1 MEASTNSDLALLAT
15 SGIRRFSAL
24 AAKVDGCVRLTLGE
38 PEFPTPP
45 PVCEAV
51 ARSLAKGQ
59 THYPPN
65 NGRPELLEAL
75 SAYMRRHGLGYG
87 PEELVVTCGATEALS
102 ATLMAILDPGDE
114 VVVPTPAF
122 GLYETIVRAA
132 HGRVATL
139 DTSCS
144 GFQIRERDLRGVVG
158 PKTRAIV
165 ITSPNNP
172 TGCVLDSES
181 LDAVADVAAE
191 RGLVVVCDDVYNR
204 LCYEEGYER
213 FAPRHPE
220 LRDQT
225 VVVDSFS
232 KPWAMT
238 GWRLGWLAAA
248 PAWNIVGCEM
258 GYGNIGEHIY
268 NTLGMNVVSR
278 KNYFL
283 KHIDPKFPH
292 EEFTARTR
300 VVFREIV
307 DREGLAVKPGAK
319 ELIMLGKENGYRLAV
334 ATSSRIDYASRLL
347 KEAKVY
353 DYFDGFVF
361 GDMVSHS
368 KPDPE
373 IYEKACEAI
382 GVLPQQSVAFEDA
395 PAGIRSAA
403 AEGLR
408 VVAVPDL
415 VQPPKELEEM
425 IWMKLDTLEE
435 MVEYIKE
442 D

>member
-1 MEASTNSDLALLAT
+1 METSTNSDLALLAT
-15 SGIRRFSAL
+15 SGIRRFNAL
-24 AAKVDGCVRLTLGE
+24 AAEVDGCVRLTLGE
-38 PEFPTPP
+38 PEFPTPA

-75 SAYMRRHGLGYG
+75 SAYMGRQGLGYV
-87 PEELVVTCGATEALS
+87 PDELVVTCGATEALS
-102 ATLMAILDPGDE
+102 ATLMAILDLGDE

-139 DTSCS
+139 DTSRS

-158 PKTRAIV
+158 LRTRAIV

-181 LDAVADVAAE
+181 LDAVAGVAAE
-191 RGLVVVCDDVYNR
+191 RGLAVVCDDVYNR

-213 FAPRHPE
+213 FASRHPE

-248 PAWNIVGCEM
+248 PALKSQIQKMHQYLVSSVPSFLQEAAVVALGCDVEPMRQTYRRRRDYVVARLEQMGLPVQRPAGAFYAFPDVRSLGVGSEELCERL
-258 GYGNIGEHIY
+258 I
-268 NTLGMNVVSR
+268 
-278 KNYFL
+278 
-283 KHIDPKFPH
+283 
-292 EEFTARTR
+292 
-300 VVFREIV
+300 REAGV
-307 DREGLAVKPGAK
+307 ACVPGAPAL
-319 ELIMLGKENGYRLAV
+319 EPR
-334 ATSSRIDYASRLL
+334 AS
-347 KEAKVY
+347 
-353 DYFDGFVF
+353 
-361 GDMVSHS
+361 
-368 KPDPE
+368 
-373 IYEKACEAI
+373 
-382 GVLPQQSVAFEDA
+382 
-395 PAGIRSAA
+395 
-403 AEGLR
+403 
-408 VVAVPDL
+408 
-415 VQPPKELEEM
+415 
-425 IWMKLDTLEE
+425 
-435 MVEYIKE
+435 
-442 D
+442 

>member
-15 SGIRRFSAL
+15 SGIRRFNAL

-38 PEFPTPP
+38 PEFPTPA

-51 ARSLAKGQ
+51 TRSLAKGQ

-65 NGRPELLEAL
+65 NGRPDLLEAL

-181 LDAVADVAAE
+181 LDAVAGVAAE

-248 PAWNIVGCEM
+248 PALKSQIQKMHQYLVSSVPSFLQEAAVVALGCDVEPM
-258 GYGNIGEHIY
+258 RQN
-268 NTLGMNVVSR
+268 LS
-278 KNYFL
+278 
-283 KHIDPKFPH
+283 PQ
-292 EEFTARTR
+292 ARLR
-300 VVFREIV
+300 GRS
-307 DREGLAVKPGAK
+307 PGAD
-319 ELIMLGKENGYRLAV
+319 GAV
-334 ATSSRIDYASRLL
+334 GPEACGRLL
-347 KEAKVY
+347 RLSGRAQPW
-353 DYFDGFVF
+353 D
-361 GDMVSHS
+361 
-368 KPDPE
+368 
-373 IYEKACEAI
+373 
-382 GVLPQQSVAFEDA
+382 
-395 PAGIRSAA
+395 
-403 AEGLR
+403 GLR
-408 VVAVPDL
+408 GALRAPHSGGGRRVRAWHLLWGRGLHETVL
-415 VQPPKELEEM
+415 LRGRRRS
-425 IWMKLDTLEE
+425 
-435 MVEYIKE
+435 
-442 D
+442 